1 MGQHGHLRFL
11 WKLLLKIVYCFLFL
25 FFKNN
30 FLNQKIHLTNLFIEI
45 LKKLL
50 SKLIIFKNKFKVFLD
65 VFVEYFEK

>member
-1 MGQHGHLRFL
+1 M
-11 WKLLLKIVYCFLFL
+11 
-25 FFKNN
+25 
-30 FLNQKIHLTNLFIEI
+30 HLTNLFIEI